1 MLDKFVFV
9 SVPVQVMLYPSAAY
23 GALKP
28 VINQN
33 GLESELCDLNILLSQ
48 KLNEDEFEDLYN
60 WSAFA
65 KSDINTE
72 LKNKVIDIASTRLD
86 NFSGWLAISVFS
98 FYNTRIVNLLLNH
111 IKGKQRNY
119 KILLGGNGCTASLSD
134 FENKEF
140 GQYCLDNQL
149 CDYVIFGEG
158 EVALNELLKGNNTY
172 PGINKNNFEQVE
184 NLDSLDFPDY
194 KDIDWSHY
202 VDPRLMITGSRGC
215 VRKCTFCDIELTWP
229 KFRYRSAKNIVEEI
243 KKNFY
248 ETGIK
253 QFEFTDSLIN
263 GSVSNFNK
271 FNELLIDEKAK
282 DPALADIFYTG
293 QFICRPKKHMPER
306 TYELMYNAGCKQITV
321 GIESFSERVR
331 NHMKKKFSDEDID
344 YHFEMCGRWNIP
356 NVLLLIV
363 GYPTETRED
372 HQSNINALYKY
383 KKYSDMG
390 TIFMSRWG
398 FTMHIYDGT
407 PISAMKDEL
416 GIVEVDKG
424 NEDAVFN
431 WISTKNPDLDLAER
445 IKRRVEIHEVSS
457 KLGYT
462 MPNSRK
468 ELQTLLSISKD
479 YVAQK
484 SVLIPITQ
492 S

>member
-1 MLDKFVFV
+1 VLDKFVFV

-28 VINQN
+28 VISKNNLQ
-33 GLESELCDLNILLSQ
+33 SELCDLNILLS
-48 KLNEDEFEDLYN
+48 KELTNEEFEDLYN

-65 KSDINTE
+65 KSEISHN
-72 LKNKVIDIASTRLD
+72 LKNKVIDISCKKID

-98 FYNTRIVNLLLNH
+98 FYNARIVNLLLDYL
-111 IKGKQRNY
+111 KDKTRDY
-119 KILLGGNGCTASLSD
+119 KILLGGNGCMSSLPD

-140 GQYCLDNQL
+140 GQYCLDHGL

-158 EVALNELLKGNNTY
+158 EVALDQLLKGNTSY
-172 PGINKNNFEQVE
+172 AGINRTNFEQVE
-184 NLDSLDFPDY
+184 NLDSLAFPDY
-194 KDIDWSHY
+194 KNIDWSQY

-229 KFRYRSAKNIVEEI
+229 KFRYRSAENIVEEI
-243 KKNFY
+243 KQNFY
-248 ETGIK
+248 ETGIT

-271 FNELLIDEKAK
+271 FNELLIDAKAK
-282 DPALADIFYTG
+282 DPALKDIFYTG
-293 QFICRPKKHMPER
+293 QFICRPRKHMPET

-321 GIESFSERVR
+321 GIESFSESVR
-331 NHMKKKFSDEDID
+331 DHMKKKFSNEDID

-363 GYPTETRED
+363 GYPTETIED
-372 HQSNINALYKY
+372 HRANINALYKY

-416 GIVEVDKG
+416 DILEIDKG
-424 NEDAVFN
+424 HEDAVFN
-431 WISTKNPDLDLAER
+431 WFSTKNPDLDLAER
-445 IKRRVEIHEVSS
+445 IRRRVEIHEVSS

-468 ELQTLLSISKD
+468 ELQTLLSISTD
-479 YVAQK
+479 YVKQK
-484 SVLIPITQ
+484 NNVIPLKQT
-492 S
+492 